1 MSDALDRALSSLDSA
16 VRRADE
22 VETAIEH
29 RTMPGEPVAG
39 PSSSAGSPAPFG
51 TAESAGVAGGS
62 SGSTGSISTATGG
75 STDVAG
81 LFRVGAPF
89 FLIAGPCVLEDERLN
104 VGIGEALARLSE
116 ELKLP
121 IVFKASFDKANRSS
135 AGSPRGPGIDEGLR
149 KLEQVRAAT
158 GLPLLTDVHLPEQ
171 CAAVAEL
178 ADVLQIPAFLC
189 RQTDLLVA
197 AGSTGRPV
205 NVKKGQ
211 WMAPHEMRGAVNKVR
226 SAGSAAVAVTERGTF
241 FGYGNL
247 VVDMRSFALMREAC
261 GAPAV
266 FDGTHSV
273 QRPGEGG
280 GISGGEPRHIPTLVR
295 AAVAAGADALFLEVH
310 PEPAK
315 GLSDTTNMLPLDR
328 LRPLLEQVLEIRA
341 AIAPSIDERSDET
354 STGTGAGT

>member
-1 MSDALDRALSSLDSA
+1 
-16 VRRADE
+16 V
-22 VETAIEH
+22 
-29 RTMPGEPVAG
+29 
-39 PSSSAGSPAPFG
+39 
-51 TAESAGVAGGS
+51 
-62 SGSTGSISTATGG
+62 TGSIERG
-75 STDVAG
+75 AG
-81 LFRVGAPF
+81 VESLFRLGGPF
-89 FLIAGPCVLEDERLN
+89 FLIAGPCVLEDDRLN
-104 VGIGEALARLSE
+104 LAIGEALARLSDD
-116 ELKLP
+116 LGVP

-135 AGSPRGPGIDEGLR
+135 PGSPRGPGVDDGLR
-149 KLEQVRAAT
+149 RLERVRAAT

-171 CAAVAEL
+171 CAAVAEVV
-178 ADVLQIPAFLC
+178 DVLQIPAFLC

-197 AGSTGRPV
+197 AGRTGRPV

-211 WMAPHEMRGAVNKVR
+211 WMAPHEMRGAAGKVR
-226 SAGSAAVAVTERGTF
+226 GAGSPAVAVTERGTF

-261 GAPAV
+261 EAPTV

-295 AAVAAGADALFLEVH
+295 AAVAAGCDALFLETH

-328 LRPLLEQVLEIRA
+328 LRPLVEEVLALRA
-341 AIAPSIDERSDET
+341 ALGMEAARV
-354 STGTGAGT
+354 

>member
-1 MSDALDRALSSLDSA
+1 MS
-16 VRRADE
+16 
-22 VETAIEH
+22 
-29 RTMPGEPVAG
+29 
-39 PSSSAGSPAPFG
+39 
-51 TAESAGVAGGS
+51 
-62 SGSTGSISTATGG
+62 ATNE
-75 STDVAG
+75 
-81 LFRVGAPF
+81 LFRLGGPF
-89 FLIAGPCVLEDERLN
+89 FLIAGPCVLEDDALN
-104 VGIGEALARLSE
+104 LAIGEALARLSDD
-116 ELKLP
+116 LGLP

-135 AGSPRGPGIDEGLR
+135 PGSPRGPGVDDGLR
-149 KLEQVRAAT
+149 KLERVRAET

-171 CAAVAEL
+171 CAPVAEVV
-178 ADVLQIPAFLC
+178 DILQIPAFLC

-197 AGSTGRPV
+197 AGRTGRPV

-211 WMAPHEMRGAVNKVR
+211 WMAPHEMRGAAGKVR
-226 SAGSAAVAVTERGTF
+226 GAGSPAVAVTERGTF

-261 GAPAV
+261 EAPTI

-295 AAVAAGADALFLEVH
+295 AAVAAGCDALFLETH

-328 LRPLLEQVLEIRA
+328 LRPLVEEVLALRA
-341 AIAPSIDERSDET
+341 ALGMEAARV
-354 STGTGAGT
+354 